1 MRLERIKPISY
12 FKANA
17 AEIIRDLAEV
27 REPMVITQNG
37 EATAVIQD
45 IHSYQATQETL
56 ALLQLLAMGREEVA
70 AGKVKPAREVLD
82 AIKADLLSRK

>member
-1 MRLERIKPISY
+1 MKLERIKPISY

-27 REPMVITQNG
+27 REPMVITQDG

-45 IHSYQATQETL
+45 IHSYQATHETL
-56 ALLQLLAMGREEVA
+56 ALLQLLAMGREDVA

-82 AIKADLLSRK
+82 AIKADLVGRK

>member
-1 MRLERIKPISY
+1 MKLERIKPISY

-27 REPMVITQNG
+27 RAPMVITQNG

-56 ALLQLLAMGREEVA
+56 ALLQLLAMGERDIE
-70 AGKVKPAREVLD
+70 AGRTISLDELRAEIDVL
-82 AIKADLLSRK
+82 R